1 MTDPD
6 NPIDDLGDIAG
17 EALSGAETQEVLD
30 DTDFM
35 KVKFVGMAFDSL
47 DQEIEIGDEMVFR
60 VRARCIGVG
69 QEARKS
75 DGAIRN
81 LAKMD
86 VQSVQRFED

>member
-1 MTDPD
+1 MIHTDTPL
-6 NPIDDLGDIAG
+6 DDLGEIAG

-30 DTDFM
+30 DTDFT
-35 KVKFVGMAFDSL
+35 KVRFVGMSFDSL
-47 DQEIEIGDEMVFR
+47 DQGIQIGELVLR

-86 VQSVQRFED
+86 VQSVQRFEE

>member
-1 MTDPD
+1 MIHTDP
-6 NPIDDLGDIAG
+6 PIDDLGDIAG

-30 DTDFM
+30 DTDFT
-35 KVKFVGMAFDSL
+35 KVRFVGMSFDSL
-47 DQEIEIGDEMVFR
+47 DQGIQIGDELVLR

-69 QEARKS
+69 QEARKA

-86 VQSVQRFED
+86 VQSVQRFEE